1 MIKIVIELE
10 CNEKTF
16 SVNAGRIDKYATD
29 YAEKEIGKKYFDKLK
44 ETLKNIDIDSLV
56 KECLKDSKKDCKKS
70 LDDLIDLMFEGKE
83 ISSKILNEK
92 EEPLV
97 FILWG
102 AYARSKKELITNPKH
117 LIIESAHPSPFSA
130 RNGFFGSKPFSRTN
144 AFLKSK
150 GLKEIDWTI
159 E

>member
-16 SVNAGRIDKYATD
+16 NVNMGRINKYASD
-29 YAEKEIGKKYFDKLK
+29 DVEKEIGKKYFDKLK

-70 LDDLIDLMFEGKE
+70 LDDLIDLMLNKKE

-92 EEPLV
+92 ELDKLV
-97 FILWG
+97 DEILNNDEELKNIG
-102 AYARSKKELITNPKH
+102 KEAIKKILD
-117 LIIESAHPSPFSA
+117 
-130 RNGFFGSKPFSRTN
+130 
-144 AFLKSK
+144 
-150 GLKEIDWTI
+150 EIMEED
-159 E
+159 

>member
-10 CNEKTF
+10 CNENTF
-16 SVNAGRIDKYATD
+16 SVNMGRTNKYASD
-29 YAEKEIGKKYFDKLK
+29 DVEKEIGKKYFDKLK

-92 EEPLV
+92 ELDKLV
-97 FILWG
+97 DEILNNDEELKNIG
-102 AYARSKKELITNPKH
+102 KEAIKKILD
-117 LIIESAHPSPFSA
+117 
-130 RNGFFGSKPFSRTN
+130 
-144 AFLKSK
+144 
-150 GLKEIDWTI
+150 EIMEED
-159 E
+159 

>member
-16 SVNAGRIDKYATD
+16 NVNMGRVDKYATD
-29 YAEKEIGKKYFDKLK
+29 DVEKEIGKKYFDKLK

-70 LDDLIDLMFEGKE
+70 LDDLIDLMLNKKE

-92 EEPLV
+92 ELDKLV
-97 FILWG
+97 DEILNND
-102 AYARSKKELITNPKH
+102 KELKNI
-117 LIIESAHPSPFSA
+117 
-130 RNGFFGSKPFSRTN
+130 G
-144 AFLKSK
+144 
-150 GLKEIDWTI
+150 KEAIKKILDEI
-159 E
+159 MEED

>member
-10 CNEKTF
+10 CNENTF
-16 SVNAGRIDKYATD
+16 NVNMGRINKYASD
-29 YAEKEIGKKYFDKLK
+29 DVEKEIGKKYFDKLK

-92 EEPLV
+92 ELDKLV
-97 FILWG
+97 DKILNNDEELKNIG
-102 AYARSKKELITNPKH
+102 KETIKKILD
-117 LIIESAHPSPFSA
+117 
-130 RNGFFGSKPFSRTN
+130 
-144 AFLKSK
+144 
-150 GLKEIDWTI
+150 EIMEED
-159 E
+159 